1 MKAVILVKTV
11 KTFSKTHQS
20 YVNDIDIKSSKITL
34 AENNIAVAD
43 KKSLVELMHNYF
55 INITKNL
62 NPKNPVINTTG
73 DTQSPR
79 KNYENYVQVYPKIV
93 PDPFYFRLVSLD
105 GVKKLVLNLNL
116 IKPSASRTIH

>member
-1 MKAVILVKTV
+1 MKTV